1 MIFSRLCAWPHGL
14 HGRALARGCPHRLAR
29 RNLLLRS
36 DHRPLLDPGRDS
48 LLDRAVR
55 SLPVLQG
62 IEARLLRLVERKV
75 ELCVAVEAV
84 EREPRARVPIA
95 VDAAE
100 IAAELRQLDEHV
112 LRELLARGALGQ
124 RRLGGLFSFR
134 RGLFGVLAFGGGDL
148 CVVAREARHPALA
161 MAELMRKSRLGRGR
175 RPWLAQRH
183 SWPARRRPRG
193 WSCRSLRRPIAA
205 LPAPRSWFPRRASS
219 GEPRAAPAAT

>member
-1 MIFSRLCAWPHGL
+1 MIFTGLLARRPHGL
-14 HGRALARGCPHRLAR
+14 HRRSLARACPHRLAR
-29 RNLLLRS
+29 RSLLLWG
-36 DHRPLLDPGRDS
+36 DHRPLLDAGRDG
-48 LLDRAVR
+48 LLDRAMR
-55 SLPVLQG
+55 PFPVLQG
-62 IEARLLRLVERKV
+62 IEARLLRLIERKV

-84 EREPRARVPIA
+84 EREPRARAPIA

-100 IAAELRQLDEHV
+100 IAAELRELDEHV

-148 CVVAREARHPALA
+148 GAV
-161 MAELMRKSRLGRGR
+161 LGRRGIRRRRWRSRCGSLGWPGR

-193 WSCRSLRRPIAA
+193 WSCRSLARPIGG
-205 LPAPRSWFPRRASS
+205 LPALLSLSPPRAGS
-219 GEPRAAPAAT
+219 GALRAAPAAT